1 MTEDERRERM
11 IEMLE
16 ANHSFPGPFS
26 IAVVTRNQ
34 DEVRESLRAAIEA
47 LLNEPLPEGDWTA
60 QPSKT
65 GRFVSHRLTIV
76 CRDADH
82 VMTIYAV
89 IQSVQGVIQIL

>member
-1 MTEDERRERM
+1 M

-26 IAVVTRNQ
+26 IAVVTRNH
-34 DEVRESLRAAIEA
+34 DEVRVSLRAAIEA
-47 LLNEPLPEGDWTA
+47 LQSEPLPEESWVV
-60 QPSKT
+60 QPSNT

-82 VMTIYAV
+82 VLTIYAV
-89 IQSVQGVIQIL
+89 IQSVQGVMQIL

>member
-1 MTEDERRERM
+1 MTEEERRARM

-26 IAVVTRNQ
+26 LAVVTRNH
-34 DEVRESLRAAIEA
+34 DEVRDSLRATIEA
-47 LLNEPLPEGDWTA
+47 LLSEPLPEDAWVA
-60 QPSKT
+60 QPSST
-65 GRFVSHRLTIV
+65 GRFVSHRVTMV

-82 VMTIYAV
+82 VLTIYAV